1 MPVTALKAVGV
12 LSAAVFALSL
22 SLTALAADKSAACD
36 RICLQKFVGE
46 YAAALVKHDPAG
58 LRVAANARVSENSE
72 SVSLGAGPTWQGI
85 TSFKSQPQY
94 VADVPAQ
101 EVGYVGVVD
110 DAGKTAFL
118 GLRLK
123 IRDNAI
129 TEVESVLTHDGE
141 GGPAFEPEGF
151 VYREAPYIRDV
162 PVKVRSSRAE
172 LAKATDIYWDV
183 STNTHDGS
191 QIPYATDCWHYEN
204 GMNTNWERFFN
215 PSELSRLDRPEY
227 QPQPADGRIW
237 VCAREPYLSTT
248 NWVKARDRHY
258 LLDEERGLVFQIVYV
273 DVKGRSPLN
282 GPVTTG
288 NAAARGGGPGPGG
301 PGGPGGA
308 ASREPIEGPGAAPLG
323 MSMVGM
329 RASMA
334 GTPHTMV
341 HFDVMRIV
349 GGKIAREQDVMRML
363 PEAAKRQ
370 F

>member
-12 LSAAVFALSL
+12 LSTAVFALSL
-22 SLTALAADKSAACD
+22 SVTALAADKLAACD
-36 RICLQKFVGE
+36 RLCLQKFVGE
-46 YAAALVKHDPAG
+46 YAAALVKHNPAG
-58 LRVAANARVSENSE
+58 LRIAANARVSENSE
-72 SVSLGAGPTWQGI
+72 LVPLGAGPSWQGI
-85 TSFKSQPQY
+85 NSFKSQPQY

-101 EVGYVGVVD
+101 EVGYLGVVD

-151 VYREAPYIRDV
+151 IYREAPYIRDV
-162 PVKVRSSRAE
+162 PIKVRSSRVE
-172 LAKATDIYWDV
+172 LVKASDIYWDV

-191 QIPYATDCWHYEN
+191 QIPYTTDCWHFEN

-215 PSELSRLDRPEY
+215 PSELPRLGRPEY
-227 QPQPADGRIW
+227 QPQAADGRIW
-237 VCAREPYLSTT
+237 VCAREAYLSTT

-288 NAAARGGGPGPGG
+288 NAAARGGGLGPGG
-301 PGGPGGA
+301 LGAPGGTA
-308 ASREPIEGPGAAPLG
+308 IREPIEGPGAAPLG
-323 MSMVGM
+323 MSMAGM

-334 GTPHTMV
+334 GTPHTML
-341 HFDVMRIV
+341 HFEVMRIV
-349 GGKIAREQDVMRML
+349 GGKIAREQDVMHML